1 MLDIN
6 LIRTNPDKV
15 RQALLKRLDV
25 VDLEPVLALDR
36 KRRELRSKSNRKRK
50 GT

>member
-15 RQALLKRLDV
+15 RQALLKRLN
-25 VDLEPVLALDR
+25 LDGFAR
-36 KRRELRSKSNRKRK
+36 NEAKLYDSVAQMMRAHQLF
-50 GT
+50 